1 MNTPNI
7 LTSIR
12 ILLVPVFIL
21 LFYLKIPHA
30 TVYALVVFIVAS
42 LTDLVDGM
50 VARKYNM
57 VTDFGKFM
65 DPIADKLLVLAGII
79 MLMSVGKVHAVIAF
93 VLIAREM
100 IMSGFRLVAAA
111 KGQVMAAGILGKIKT
126 VTQFIAICILLVVEL
141 LPKMF
146 YYLGYALLYIGV
158 VFSVWSCVDY
168 ILRNRGALDLK
179 NL

>member
-1 MNTPNI
+1 MNTANI

-21 LFYLKIPHA
+21 FFYLKIPSA
-30 TVYALVVFIVAS
+30 TVYALAIFIVAS

-50 VARKYNM
+50 VARKYNQ

-79 MLMSVGKVHAVIAF
+79 MLLSVDKVHPVIAF
-93 VLIAREM
+93 VLIGREM

-126 VTQFIAICILLVVEL
+126 VTQFIAICVLLIVEL
-141 LPKMF
+141 LPTFF
-146 YYLGYALLYIGV
+146 YYFGYAMLYISV

-168 ILRNRGALDLK
+168 IVKNRSALDLR

>member
-7 LTSIR
+7 LTSAR

-21 LFYLKIPHA
+21 LFYLNIPHA
-30 TVYALVVFIVAS
+30 TVYALIVFIIAS

-50 VARKYNM
+50 VARKYNL

-79 MLMSVGKVHAVIAF
+79 MLMSVDKVHAVIAF

-141 LPKMF
+141 LPRMF
-146 YYLGYALLYIGV
+146 YYLGYAMLYIGV
-158 VFSVWSCVDY
+158 VFSVWSCADY
-168 ILRNRGALDLK
+168 ILRNRNALDLK

>member
-1 MNTPNI
+1 MNTANV

-21 LFYLKIPHA
+21 FFYLDIPNSA
-30 TVYALVVFIVAS
+30 VFALVVFIIAS
-42 LTDLVDGM
+42 LTDLVDGA
-50 VARKYNM
+50 VARKYDQ

-65 DPIADKLLVLAGII
+65 DPIADKLLVLAGIL
-79 MLMSVGKVHAVIAF
+79 MLMSVNKVHAVIAF
-93 VLIAREM
+93 ILIGREM

-111 KGQVMAAGILGKIKT
+111 KGQVMAAGVLGKIKT
-126 VTQFIAICILLVVEL
+126 VTQFIAICVLLIIEIL
-141 LPKMF
+141 PTFF
-146 YYLGYALLYIGV
+146 YYAGYILLYISV

-168 ILRNRGALDLK
+168 IVKNRNALDLK